1 MFNIDKQL
9 EIIKRGAVEIISED
23 ELKKKLEDSIRH
35 KKPLKIKAG
44 FDPTAPDLHLG
55 HTVLLRKLRQF
66 QELGHEVYFLIGD
79 FTGQI
84 GDPSGRCETRKQL
97 TKEEVA
103 KNAQTYKK
111 QVSKILDIEKLKI
124 VFNSKWFEQMSIVE
138 MLRLTTHATVSQM
151 LAREDFKNRYSR
163 GENISILEFL
173 YPLMQGYDSVVLEAD
188 VELGGTDQVF
198 NLLFGR
204 ELQKDFKQPSQV
216 VLTMP
221 LLEGTD
227 GVQKMSKSFGNYI
240 GINEPA
246 GEMFGKVMSISDDL
260 MLKYYELLTDFDLDE
275 IRKMHPKDAK
285 VKLACEIIRQYHGQN
300 EAEKARLEFERVFA
314 KKELPQEMPEF
325 KTDKKKTILV
335 ILSESGLV
343 KSGNDARR
351 LLKQGAVLFNDVK
364 VEKDDFVV
372 DKNGVLKIGSRRF
385 LKIIT

>member
-1 MFNIDKQL
+1 
-9 EIIKRGAVEIISED
+9 
-23 ELKKKLEDSIRH
+23 
-35 KKPLKIKAG
+35 
-44 FDPTAPDLHLG
+44 
-55 HTVLLRKLRQF
+55 
-66 QELGHEVYFLIGD
+66 
-79 FTGQI
+79 
-84 GDPSGRCETRKQL
+84 
-97 TKEEVA
+97 
-103 KNAQTYKK
+103 
-111 QVSKILDIEKLKI
+111 
-124 VFNSKWFEQMSIVE
+124 
-138 MLRLTTHATVSQM
+138 
-151 LAREDFKNRYSR
+151 
-163 GENISILEFL
+163 
-173 YPLMQGYDSVVLEAD
+173 MQGYDSVVLEAD

>member
-9 EIIKRGAVEIISED
+9 EIIKRGAVEIISEE
-23 ELKKKLEDSIRH
+23 ELKKKLEDSIKH

-66 QELGHEVYFLIGD
+66 QDLGHEVYFLIGD
-79 FTGQI
+79 FTGHI
-84 GDPSGRCETRKQL
+84 GDPSGRSETRKQL
-97 TKEEVA
+97 TKEEVK
-103 KNAQTYKK
+103 KNALTYKK
-111 QVSKILDIEKLKI
+111 QVSKVLDMDKLKV
-124 VFNSKWFEQMSIVE
+124 VFNSEWLSADKILS
-138 MLRLTTHATVSQM
+138 LASATSVSQI
-151 LAREDFKNRYSR
+151 LSREDFKKRYSN
-163 GENISILEFL
+163 GENISIIEFL
-173 YPLMQGYDSVVLEAD
+173 YPIMQGFDSVALEAD
-188 VELGGTDQVF
+188 VEIGGTDQIF

-204 ELQKDFKQPSQV
+204 QMQKSCNQEPQV

-246 GEMFGKVMSISDDL
+246 GEIFGKVMSISDDL

-275 IRKMHPKDAK
+275 IMKMHPKDAK
-285 VKLACEIIRQYHGQN
+285 VKLACEIIRQYHGEK

-325 KTDKKKTILV
+325 KTDKNKTILV

-364 VEKDDFVV
+364 VEKDDFIV
-372 DKNGVLKIGSRRF
+372 DKDGVLKIGSRRF